1 MGLLA
6 PCPCTLSIW
15 QQPATSSSSSA
26 KRRRP
31 PYRYCARRRAPASQQ
46 PAGRPAAGRGR
57 RRPRKASR
65 GHGRYQPQQ
74 PASASLRPLMNPG
87 YCRSRPCLV
96 RRGSV
101 GAERCGSR
109 CERERATS
117 SSGPCQLQQEA
128 VVPFAL
134 NSWPV
139 TLLHAAQQ
147 RLAFAKL
154 FLPTALY
161 GGLDCDVVGSVGKR
175 VKGQVRPATARG

>member
-1 MGLLA
+1 LHAVDLA
-6 PCPCTLSIW
+6 AASHVIVIISKAPPATVLDVLRAPRPRR
-15 QQPATSSSSSA
+15 QPA
-26 KRRRP
+26 
-31 PYRYCARRRAPASQQ
+31 AS
-46 PAGRPAAGRGR
+46 RPAAGRGRR